1 MNVKKKKT
9 KRKRLFRFI
18 IGQLVRISHQRR
30 AFIRAYNEQWSYEV
44 FRIKRRFQMQG
55 IPIYTLVDLL
65 ESEIKGNFYHA
76 ELQSVNKSENT
87 LWEVDKIL
95 RNRQRNNRKELL
107 AKWTGYSNRFNSWVD
122 EADIKNVYDPRAV
135 MMSASFYLVVDSDD
149 SKNLEYYPENQPWK
163 FKVRFDAPLNLCGF
177 WTVALTEIVAKQH
190 T

>member
-1 MNVKKKKT
+1 MNETNETDVWAYMYLQPKFVNVKKKKT

-44 FRIKRRFQMQG
+44 FKIKRRFQMQG

-65 ESEIKGNFYHA
+65 ESEIKVNFYHA

-87 LWEVDKIL
+87 LWEVEKIL
-95 RNRQRNNRKELL
+95 RKRKRNHRKELL

-122 EADIKNVYDPRAV
+122 EADIKNV
-135 MMSASFYLVVDSDD
+135 
-149 SKNLEYYPENQPWK
+149 
-163 FKVRFDAPLNLCGF
+163 
-177 WTVALTEIVAKQH
+177 
-190 T
+190 